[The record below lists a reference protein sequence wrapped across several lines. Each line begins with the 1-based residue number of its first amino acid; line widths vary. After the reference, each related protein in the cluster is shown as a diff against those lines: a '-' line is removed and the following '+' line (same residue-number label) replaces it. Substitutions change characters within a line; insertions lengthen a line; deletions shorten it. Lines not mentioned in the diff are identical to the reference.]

1 MLALVALLLSAPPP
15 GQLLD
20 LREGTLTYT
29 VVHRFHEVRATS
41 HQVEGRALAQPDGT
55 VKVQIRVRVATFD
68 SGNSNR
74 DEHMREATHE
84 QSHPYAEVKGT
95 ISGVAIPLQQPEET
109 TLHGT
114 VELNG
119 EKQAQ
124 DISVKLEPAGGGGY
138 TRRWYDWHRY
148 SAFTSAAL
156 FAGTGALAL
165 FAPSPL
171 EKPMRLDTAMLHR
184 IAMGVATAGLAT
196 QIVLGFVTAG
206 KGGSLSQRD
215 FALAHQIVGYST
227 FGASAVGFGVL
238 LF

>member
-1 MLALVALLLSAPPP
+1 MLALVAFLLCAPPP

-20 LREGTLTYT
+20 LREGSLTYT
-29 VVHRFHEVRATS
+29 VVHRLHEVRATS

-55 VKVQIRVRVATFD
+55 VKVQVRVRIATFD

-95 ISGVAIPLQQPEET
+95 ISGVTIPLQQPQET

-124 DISVKLEPAGGGGY
+124 DIPVKLEPARGGVRA
-138 TRRWYDWHRY
+138 TF
-148 SAFTSAAL
+148 AF
-156 FAGTGALAL
+156 
-165 FAPSPL
+165 PL
-171 EKPMRLDTAMLHR
+171 SLDAFKVER
-184 IAMGVATAGLAT
+184 P
-196 QIVLGFVTAG
+196 Q
-206 KGGSLSQRD
+206 
-215 FALAHQIVGYST
+215 
-227 FGASAVGFGVL
+227 L
-238 LF
+238 LFIKIDDRATISGDLRFEVAR

>member
-1 MLALVALLLSAPPP
+1 MLALVALLLCAPPA

-20 LREGTLTYT
+20 LRKGTLTYT
-29 VVHRFHEVRATS
+29 VVHRLHEVRATS

-55 VKVQIRVRVATFD
+55 VKVQVRVRVATFD

-95 ISGVAIPLQQPEET
+95 MSGVTVPLQQPLET

-124 DISVKLEPAGGGGY
+124 DVAVKLQPAGGGVRA
-138 TRRWYDWHRY
+138 TF
-148 SAFTSAAL
+148 AF
-156 FAGTGALAL
+156 
-165 FAPSPL
+165 PL
-171 EKPMRLDTAMLHR
+171 
-184 IAMGVATAGLAT
+184 
-196 QIVLGFVTAG
+196 
-206 KGGSLSQRD
+206 SLEAFKVERPQ
-215 FALAHQIVGYST
+215 
-227 FGASAVGFGVL
+227 L
-238 LF
+238 LFIKIDDRAVISGDLRFETAR

>member
-1 MLALVALLLSAPPP
+1 MLAFVALLLCAPPA

-20 LREGTLTYT
+20 LRKGTLTYT
-29 VVHRFHEVRATS
+29 VVHRLHEVRATS

-55 VKVQIRVRVATFD
+55 VKVQVRVRVATFD

-95 ISGVAIPLQQPEET
+95 MSGVTVPLQQPLET

-124 DISVKLEPAGGGGY
+124 DLAVKLEPAGGGVRA
-138 TRRWYDWHRY
+138 TFTFPL
-148 SAFTSAAL
+148 SLEAFKVER
-156 FAGTGALAL
+156 
-165 FAPSPL
+165 P
-171 EKPMRLDTAMLHR
+171 
-184 IAMGVATAGLAT
+184 
-196 QIVLGFVTAG
+196 Q
-206 KGGSLSQRD
+206 
-215 FALAHQIVGYST
+215 
-227 FGASAVGFGVL
+227 L
-238 LF
+238 LFIKIDDRAVISGDLRFEAAR

>member
-1 MLALVALLLSAPPP
+1 MLALVALLLCAPPP

-29 VVHRFHEVRATS
+29 VVHKLHEVRGTS
-41 HQVEGRALAQPDGT
+41 HQVEGRALAQPDGN
-55 VKVQIRVRVATFD
+55 VKVQVRVRVATFD

-95 ISGVAIPLQQPEET
+95 FSGVTLPLRQPQQA

-124 DISVKLEPAGGGGY
+124 DVAVKLEPAGGGVRV
-138 TRRWYDWHRY
+138 TF
-148 SAFTSAAL
+148 AFPLSL
-156 FAGTGALAL
+156 GA
-165 FAPSPL
+165 FKVERP
-171 EKPMRLDTAMLHR
+171 
-184 IAMGVATAGLAT
+184 
-196 QIVLGFVTAG
+196 Q
-206 KGGSLSQRD
+206 
-215 FALAHQIVGYST
+215 
-227 FGASAVGFGVL
+227 L
-238 LF
+238 LFIKIDDRAIISGDLRFEAAR